1 MTTGKEQP
9 FSSTTQINVAEIRAQ
24 VSSLTEAV
32 NRVESTITHMA
43 NQVSVVDKQLTNMMT
58 RAEVSVEAMNRL
70 AAQVTELGSWR
81 NSLELELSNQAH
93 RTAASVDA
101 KVAAVETKADEA
113 IAGVQRIENTGNGAS
128 LAIRW
133 GGAIF
138 GSILLSAVIWV
149 VTTAQTTRER
159 LAVVEYQLSRV
170 DSKQAGK

>member
-1 MTTGKEQP
+1 MIPGKEQS

-24 VSSLTEAV
+24 VSSLSEAV

-43 NQVSVVDKQLTNMMT
+43 SQVSVVDKQLTNMMT

-93 RTAASVDA
+93 MVAASVDA

-113 IAGVQRIENTGNGAS
+113 IAGVQRIENTGNGAR

-133 GGAIF
+133 GGAVF

-159 LAVVEYQLSRV
+159 LAVVEYQLSRA